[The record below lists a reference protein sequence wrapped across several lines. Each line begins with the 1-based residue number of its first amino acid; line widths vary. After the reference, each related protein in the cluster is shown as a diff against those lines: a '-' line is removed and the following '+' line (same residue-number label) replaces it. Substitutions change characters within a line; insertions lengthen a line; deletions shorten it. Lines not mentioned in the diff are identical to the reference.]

1 MMQHQSNKTVQVRPL
16 AKAEVPLIISYFFTA
31 TPEFL
36 RGMGADPDKLPNKTA
51 WAQTLEK
58 EIDLPLK
65 EKKLFYLVWVQNGIP
80 VGHSNL
86 TFLEYGK
93 EAHMHLHLWNP
104 NARKKGLGLEFLNQC
119 IPYYF
124 ECFKLKTLICEPYAL
139 NPAPNAILPQLGFTK
154 TRTYRTTPG
163 TINFEQEVNRWELNK
178 ESR

>member
-1 MMQHQSNKTVQVRPL
+1 
-16 AKAEVPLIISYFFTA
+16 
-31 TPEFL
+31 
-36 RGMGADPDKLPNKTA
+36 MGADPDKLPNKTA

-58 EIDLPLK
+58 EIGLPLK

-104 NARKKGLGLEFLNQC
+104 NVRKKGLGLEFLNQC

-124 ECFKLKTLICEPYAL
+124 ECFKLKILIFFVDSRLFQNLPSRRDDHFW
-139 NPAPNAILPQLGFTK
+139 NAQIVINQK
-154 TRTYRTTPG
+154 HRRT
-163 TINFEQEVNRWELNK
+163 
-178 ESR
+178 